1 MNRKKEVV
9 MAKEKKRIAIIACKN
24 IKGVSCVGG
33 CLKCFK
39 GISERAGE
47 YERWKDYDVEV
58 IGMDDCGGCPGVIMP
73 KLVLMKDM
81 GKLYD
86 RDFDAVHLGTCLI
99 NATKTAKCPID
110 VEKLKHLIETKMGK
124 EVILGTHAY

>member
-1 MNRKKEVV
+1 MLVV
-9 MAKEKKRIAIIACKN
+9 A
-24 IKGVSCVGG
+24 
-33 CLKCFK
+33 LKCFK

-86 RDFDAVHLGTCLI
+86 RDFDAVHLGTCI
-99 NATKTAKCPID
+99 MKATQTATCPID